1 MSLAEGR
8 RLGVNPDGHYHA
20 DGETAAQLR
29 YVVQTDHG
37 QEMLTPVEFARK
49 YQWKNDPE
57 QVRPTEP

>member
-8 RLGVNPDGHYHA
+8 HLAVNPNGHYHA

-37 QEMLTPVEFARK
+37 QEMLTPVEFAQK